1 MAAASFGCRFGMV
14 ALYPDAESESA
25 ITGPLQIDLFK
36 CAFPPGQPD
45 RLLQVLT
52 ILWAGTAAETQ
63 LTGRRVAPEADPD
76 RKTVDL
82 FVERL
87 TARGVTIP
95 EGWDRRP
102 RLDAHALLR
111 QPKQGA
117 AVEALASTL
126 LDEHVIGHFTAR
138 SIISACRRCAPPCPR
153 TCARRPPCGAY
164 REGAPMEAE
173 LPPSCGSDGGVM
185 QRDVK
190 AILDGALG
198 GVVGTAG
205 MSALMLAAGKAG
217 LMGEHP
223 PDKIAGAALDAVG
236 IHERDEEAQDALAS
250 AAPPRLRDR
259 LRRALRP
266 AAPPPALPRAR
277 RAARHVL
284 RRYSSGR
291 RVIRAGYPR
300 SASCRPPPR
309 TVPDRPRVMFVAH
322 LIYGAILGTV
332 VERRSPP
339 PDPQERESARLPVIE
354 RRAFTAVGTF
364 LSLRFREGPGVGFPT
379 P

>member
-1 MAAASFGCRFGMV
+1 MAEVPTRRQSVRVERAAYHEAGHAVAAASFGCRFGMV

-63 LTGRRVAPEADPD
+63 FTARRVAPEADPD

-126 LDEHVIGHFTAR
+126 LHEHVIGHFTAR
-138 SIISACRRCAPPCPR
+138 KIITEAMHA
-153 TCARRPPCGAY
+153 T
-164 REGAPMEAE
+164 EPM
-173 LPPSCGSDGGVM
+173 
-185 QRDVK
+185 
-190 AILDGALG
+190 
-198 GVVGTAG
+198 
-205 MSALMLAAGKAG
+205 
-217 LMGEHP
+217 
-223 PDKIAGAALDAVG
+223 
-236 IHERDEEAQDALAS
+236 
-250 AAPPRLRDR
+250 R
-259 LRRALRP
+259 LRR
-266 AAPPPALPRAR
+266 
-277 RAARHVL
+277 V
-284 RRYSSGR
+284 
-291 RVIRAGYPR
+291 
-300 SASCRPPPR
+300 PR
-309 TVPDRPRVMFVAH
+309 T
-322 LIYGAILGTV
+322 
-332 VERRSPP
+332 
-339 PDPQERESARLPVIE
+339 
-354 RRAFTAVGTF
+354 
-364 LSLRFREGPGVGFPT
+364 
-379 P
+379 